1 MHPTRDT
8 PALIYRNLVGG
19 RVMPGVM
26 PLRLMRIDLTDDVTL
41 LSKWVVP
48 PVFGGIA
55 ILMLVQLLRHA
66 QELRAEDYWFAA
78 MWLPCAIFACG
89 FFLRLKNVSM
99 DEQFLYVSNYA
110 GEVAVPLSSII
121 GVKETSFPLNM
132 RRVFVYLSESSAF
145 GRVIMF
151 QPQFSDFFRLKKS
164 QAFIMLQKVVRQNNG
179 ARA

>member
-1 MHPTRDT
+1 MHPTPRHAASHDSC
-8 PALIYRNLVGG
+8 AGARMIG
-19 RVMPGVM
+19 GVM
-26 PLRLMRIDLTDDVTL
+26 PLRHMRIDLTDDLTL

-48 PVFGGIA
+48 PVFGGVA

-66 QELRAEDYWFAA
+66 QELRAGEYWFAA
-78 MWLPCAIFACG
+78 VWLPCAIFACG

-99 DEQFLYVSNYA
+99 DERFLYISNYV
-110 GEVAVPLSSII
+110 GEVAVPLSNVI
-121 GVKETSFPLNM
+121 GVKESSFPLNM
-132 RRVFVYLSESSAF
+132 RRVFVYLSDPSPF

-164 QAFIMLQKVVRQNNG
+164 QAFLMLQKVVRQNNG